1 MNILRYYITRT
12 RAKQAFFTH
21 MRVCVR
27 VTPETRGKSSPAPLR
42 EDARMPLS
50 ALYGGRREG
59 RTFVSIDFCRIL
71 SYFVDVKTSRPQT
84 LIPCAL
90 LALIL
95 LLSAALL
102 PAGGH
107 AFAQSFSVHAEDDAV
122 VWQAYPGATSYIVEV
137 THPSGTATDAE
148 FPGSATF
155 APFAALFDV
164 GGEYTVTV
172 YAVVNGER
180 VASASL
186 TYAHRVT
193 LPAPTG
199 FSFDGDILTWQQTNG
214 ATSYSVTVNG
224 IDFGAVSD
232 PAFSLGTIL
241 ALTGEYTV
249 TVTALGDEF
258 NADSSPSSFV
268 FPFAAP
274 TLPPYDVI
282 VSETG
287 GKIFASWTPSA
298 GETPEC
304 YVYKLISG
312 DKVLVSEE
320 TAGNFVELT
329 DAVTGDGEY
338 VLEVYALSLGGESG
352 VCRESFSVREG
363 GLAS

>member
-1 MNILRYYITRT
+1 M
-12 RAKQAFFTH
+12 
-21 MRVCVR
+21 
-27 VTPETRGKSSPAPLR
+27 
-42 EDARMPLS
+42 
-50 ALYGGRREG
+50 
-59 RTFVSIDFCRIL
+59 
-71 SYFVDVKTSRPQT
+71 KTSRPQT

-180 VASASL
+180 VASASIPC
-186 TYAHRVT
+186 AHRVT

-199 FSFDGDILTWQQTNG
+199 FSFDGDILTWQQTSG
-214 ATSYSVTVNG
+214 ATSYSVAVNG

-249 TVTALGDEF
+249 TVTALGDSTRT
-258 NADSSPSSFV
+258 ATPLLSSSSLRLLPCRPMTSSSPKRAGRSSQAGHRLREKLPNAMFISSYLAIKCWY
-268 FPFAAP
+268 PKKRRAISLSSP
-274 TLPPYDVI
+274 TP
-282 VSETG
+282 
-287 GKIFASWTPSA
+287 
-298 GETPEC
+298 
-304 YVYKLISG
+304 
-312 DKVLVSEE
+312 
-320 TAGNFVELT
+320 
-329 DAVTGDGEY
+329 
-338 VLEVYALSLGGESG
+338 
-352 VCRESFSVREG
+352 
-363 GLAS
+363 

>member
-1 MNILRYYITRT
+1 MTL
-12 RAKQAFFTH
+12 K
-21 MRVCVR
+21 
-27 VTPETRGKSSPAPLR
+27 K
-42 EDARMPLS
+42 PLS

-59 RTFVSIDFCRIL
+59 RAFVGVDFCRIL

-172 YAVVNGER
+172 YAVANGER

-199 FSFDGDILTWQQTNG
+199 FSFDGDILAWQQTSG

-268 FPFAAP
+268 FFFTAP
-274 TLPPYDVI
+274 PLPPYDVI

-338 VLEVYALSLGGESG
+338 ILEVYALSQGGESG
-352 VCRESFSVREG
+352 VCRKSFSVREG

>member
-1 MNILRYYITRT
+1 
-12 RAKQAFFTH
+12 

-27 VTPETRGKSSPAPLR
+27 VTPETRGRSSPAPLR
-42 EDARMPLS
+42 ENARKPLS

-122 VWQAYPGATSYIVEV
+122 VWQTYPGATSYIVEV

-172 YAVVNGER
+172 YAV
-180 VASASL
+180 
-186 TYAHRVT
+186 T

-199 FSFDGDILTWQQTNG
+199 FSFDGDILTWQQTSG
-214 ATSYSVTVNG
+214 ATSYSVAVNG

-268 FPFAAP
+268 FSFAAP
-274 TLPPYDVI
+274 PLPPYDVI

-298 GETPEC
+298 RETPEC

-312 DKVLVSEE
+312 DKVLVFEE

-338 VLEVYALSLGGESG
+338 VLEVYALSQGGESG
-352 VCRESFSVREG
+352 VCRKSFSVREG